1 MTHYHEALDSSAP
14 LLPNVEPERIRH
26 HAGATQLERFNL
38 DDPRARAIG
47 LGLPASQHFK
57 GGPRALPTGICRRLD
72 VETRQSTHVM
82 IAADCAL
89 ATPDSEAK
97 FAGRT

>member
-1 MTHYHEALDSSAP
+1 M
-14 LLPNVEPERIRH
+14 RIQH
-26 HAGATQLERFNL
+26 HAASGATQLERFNL

-47 LGLPASQHFK
+47 LGLQERA
-57 GGPRALPTGICRRLD
+57 ALPTVICRRLD

-82 IAADCAL
+82 MAADCAL